1 MSSAES
7 AAAAPA
13 DQKRPHIL
21 QLALPSIAAN
31 LMFSLVA
38 MVQTKFV
45 GAMGASAVAAV
56 GAGQRVF
63 FALQAVLMAIGVG
76 TTALVSRAWGAGQY
90 EEAGR
95 ITISSLIVGAVA
107 GAFITVT
114 GMVFSRQIADL
125 FGLDDYTA
133 NLASRNIFWLSAFIC
148 GFAIDII
155 FSSALRAAGNVW
167 TPLLFGLAVNL
178 VNLPLLYSFIFGR
191 FGAPKMGPA
200 GAAFASGL
208 SFTLCGI
215 VLLFVWSRQ
224 RLTIRFHGSE
234 LWRADR
240 YRHLFHIGYPVA
252 IEQLV
257 MQAGFFL
264 FLSLIGHFYGTDAF
278 AAYNVGVNMLNA
290 GMVIGFGFSI
300 AGSTLVGQN
309 LGAGD
314 VEAATRSGWR
324 ACLMAVGAMA
334 VVGLI
339 VVFNAPGLARFFLG
353 SDSAAV
359 QFATEFTYI
368 LAAMLPL
375 LGVDMAIGG
384 SLRGAGDTRF
394 PLMSSFLGL
403 IGMRC
408 GLAAIFTAMHLPVVW
423 VYSSI
428 IGDYVLKGSLLIWRF
443 KSGRWKHAIRA
454 RLAAAR

>member
-1 MSSAES
+1 MR
-7 AAAAPA
+7 P
-13 DQKRPHIL
+13 QRPHIL

-45 GAMGASAVAAV
+45 GGMGASAVAAV

-76 TTALVSRAWGAGQY
+76 TTALVSRSWGAGQH
-90 EEAGR
+90 EEASR
-95 ITISSLIVGAVA
+95 ITMCSLVMGAAAGAV
-107 GAFITVT
+107 ITLV
-114 GMVFSRQIADL
+114 GVVFSRQIADL
-125 FGLDDYTA
+125 FGLDEYTA

-178 VNLPLLYSFIFGR
+178 VNLPLLYSFIFGK
-191 FGAPKMGPA
+191 FGAPRMGPA
-200 GAAFASGL
+200 GAAFASGVSL
-208 SFTLCGI
+208 TLCGL
-215 VLLFVWSRQ
+215 VLLFLWSRQ
-224 RLTIRFHGSE
+224 RLTIKFLSGDV
-234 LWRADR
+234 WNADR

-264 FLSLIGHFYGTDAF
+264 FLSLIGHFYGTEAF

-290 GMVIGFGFSI
+290 AMVMGFGFSI
-300 AGSTLVGQN
+300 AGATLVGQN

-314 VEAATRSGWR
+314 LEAAARSGWR
-324 ACLMAVGAMA
+324 ACGMAVSAMA
-334 VVGLI
+334 AVGLI

-353 SDSAAV
+353 EDQVGV
-359 QFATEFTYI
+359 QRATEFTYI

-408 GLAAIFTAMHLPVVW
+408 GLAATFTALHLPVVW

-428 IGDYVLKGSLLIWRF
+428 IGDYILKGSLLIWRF
-443 KSGRWKHAIRA
+443 KSGRWKHAIKA
-454 RLAAAR
+454 RLAAA

>member
-1 MSSAES
+1 
-7 AAAAPA
+7 
-13 DQKRPHIL
+13 
-21 QLALPSIAAN
+21 
-31 LMFSLVA
+31 MFSLVA

-45 GAMGASAVAAV
+45 GGMGASAVAAV

-76 TTALVSRAWGAGQY
+76 AGALVSRSWGAGQH
-90 EEAGR
+90 EEASR
-95 ITISSLIVGAVA
+95 ITVCSLVMGAAAGALIALVGAL
-107 GAFITVT
+107 
-114 GMVFSRQIADL
+114 FSRQIADL
-125 FGLDDYTA
+125 FGLDEYTA
-133 NLASRNIFWLSAFIC
+133 KLASRNIFWLSAFIC

-155 FSSALRAAGNVW
+155 LSSALRAAGNVW

-178 VNLPLLYSFIFGR
+178 VNLPLLYVFIFGR
-191 FGAPKMGPA
+191 FGAPRMGPA
-200 GAAFASGL
+200 GAAFASGVSL
-208 SFTLCGI
+208 TLCGL
-215 VLLFVWSRQ
+215 VLLFLWSRQ
-224 RLTIRFHGSE
+224 RLTIKFLSSDV
-234 LWRADR
+234 WKPDR

-252 IEQLV
+252 LEQLV
-257 MQAGFFL
+257 MQGGFLL
-264 FLSLIGHFYGTDAF
+264 FLSLIGHFYGTEAF

-290 GMVIGFGFSI
+290 AMVMGFGFSV

-314 VEAATRSGWR
+314 IEAAARSGWR
-324 ACLMAVGAMA
+324 ACGMAVAAMA

-353 SDSAAV
+353 EDLVAV
-359 QFATEFTYI
+359 RRATEFTYI

-394 PLMSSFLGL
+394 PLISSFLGL

-408 GLAAIFTAMHLPVVW
+408 GLAAIFAALHLPVVW

-428 IGDYVLKGSLLIWRF
+428 IGDYILKGSLLIWRF

-454 RLAAAR
+454 RLVPLK